1 MTSKIA
7 IIGAVSGVVAG
18 VFSALIGSWK
28 IALEVL
34 CIAMALDYITGLI
47 VAGVFH
53 KSPKSP
59 GGALESKAAFK
70 GLMRKMLVLIMV
82 VLLHQ
87 LDRLTGKTF
96 FRDGACWALF
106 TVEAIS
112 ITENIGL
119 IYPLPQFITKCID
132 WLKRRDESIV
142 ANMTEGEL
150 NHQND
155 HPSNAASNTDGAE
168 DGETE

>member
-1 MTSKIA
+1 MTGRIA
-7 IIGAVSGVVAG
+7 IISTISGVAAG
-18 VFSALIGSWK
+18 IVSALIGSWQ

-34 CIAMALDYITGLI
+34 CIAMLLDYITGLI

-82 VLLHQ
+82 VLFHQ

-96 FRDGACWALF
+96 FRDGACWAFF

-119 IYPLPQFITKCID
+119 IYPLPAFFTKCID
-132 WLKRRDESIV
+132 WLKRKNESMSDTIK
-142 ANMTEGEL
+142 
-150 NHQND
+150 D
-155 HPSNAASNTDGAE
+155 DKPP
-168 DGETE
+168 DGEENNIGRTEDMPK